1 MTISYTLQAIG
12 VLFSIIILLFVIYQV
27 KSRRLTDEYAIL
39 WITSS
44 LFILLGALL
53 SEKIISFYQYIKGPD
68 GGGPSIILFIMVIFI
83 LFLLI
88 IFSSNLSIHQQQIK
102 TLTQD
107 LAILENAFRNQKKE
121 KK

>member
-27 KSRRLTDEYAIL
+27 KSRRLTDEYAML

-44 LFILLGALL
+44 LIIFLGALL
-53 SEKIISFYQYIKGPD
+53 SEKIISFYQDIKGPD
-68 GGGPSIILFIMVIFI
+68 GGGPSIILFIMLIFI

-88 IFSSNLSIHQQQIK
+88 ILSSNLSIHQLQIK

-107 LAILENAFRNQKKE
+107 LAILENTVRNQKKG